1 MGRKPHFTN
10 DQFADAALEL
20 ISEGGPKAVT
30 ISAIAARI
38 GAPVGSVYHRFQSRE
53 RILAEAWLH
62 LAESFQ
68 EGFIS
73 LLEKDDA
80 VEAALYTPRWVR
92 RYPKEAR
99 VLLLHRREELVAGP
113 WPQEIRR
120 RAEKLEGDLRAA
132 LAAFSLRFFGSP
144 EKALIRRTVFALID
158 VPLAAVRRPL
168 EEGRLPP
175 SAVHSLIRESCKSIM
190 RRKP

>member
-68 EGFIS
+68 QGFLD
-73 LLEKDDA
+73 LLEKDA
-80 VEAALYTPRWVR
+80 PVEAALYTPRWVR
-92 RYPKEAR
+92 RHPKEAK
-99 VLLLHRREELVAGP
+99 VLLLYRRGELVAGP
-113 WPQEIRR
+113 WPQEMRR
-120 RAEKLEGDLRAA
+120 RAEILERELRSA
-132 LAAFSLRFFGSP
+132 LADFTLRFFGSP
-144 EKALIRRTVFALID
+144 EKAFIRRTVFALID

-168 EEGRLPP
+168 EEGRLPTP
-175 SAVHSLIRESCKSIM
+175 AIHTLIRESCESIM

>member
-1 MGRKPHFTN
+1 MGRRAHFTN
-10 DQFADAALEL
+10 EQFADAALAL
-20 ISEGGPKAVT
+20 IAEGGPKAVT
-30 ISAIAARI
+30 IAAIAARI

-53 RILAEAWLH
+53 RILAEAWMH

-68 EGFIS
+68 EGFIA

-80 VEAALYTPRWVR
+80 VNAALFTPRWVR
-92 RYPKEAR
+92 RHPREAR
-99 VLLLHRREELVAGP
+99 VLLLYRREELVAGP

-120 RAEKLEGDLRAA
+120 RAEKLEGDLRSAM
-132 LAAFSLRFFGSP
+132 AAFSLRFFGSP
-144 EKALIRRTVFALID
+144 EKACIRRSVFALID

-168 EEGRLPP
+168 EEGRLPAP
-175 SAVHSLIRESCKSIM
+175 AVHALIRETCEFIM

>member
-1 MGRKPHFTN
+1 MGRKPHFTS

-30 ISAIAARI
+30 IAAIAARI

-80 VEAALYTPRWVR
+80 MEAALYTPRWVR
-92 RYPKEAR
+92 SHPKEAR

-120 RAEKLEGDLRAA
+120 RAESLEKEIRSA
-132 LAAFSLRFFGSP
+132 LAAFSCRFFGSS
-144 EKALIRRTVFALID
+144 EKQLVRRCVFALID

-168 EEGRLPP
+168 EEGRLPSP
-175 SAVHSLIRESCKSIM
+175 AVQSLIRESCESIM